1 MQFLYRQAPLEQ
13 NLEIDGDEFRY
24 LCKVRRIQ
32 VGEFVNISNF
42 EDLKIYEYEVVHID
56 KKKISLAMRSS
67 TKVEQNLP
75 FLHIGWCMVDPKTI
89 EKTLPF
95 LNELGVAKI
104 TFIYCKKSQRNFKL
118 NFERMQKILI
128 NSCQQCG
135 RGNLMQLESCD
146 SIEEFILQNPN
157 AHICDFGGEKIASH
171 NIQTIIVG
179 PEGGLSECEQNLNLA
194 KIGFDTPLI
203 LRSET
208 AVTAIASKILV

>member
-1 MQFLYRQAPLEQ
+1 MQFLYSQEAPSQTLTIE
-13 NLEIDGDEFRY
+13 GDDFKY
-24 LCKVRRIQ
+24 LSKVRRIQ
-32 VGEFVNISNF
+32 IGEN
-42 EDLKIYEYEVVHID
+42 VVLCNLNDASFYHYSVENID
-56 KKKISLAMRSS
+56 KKTITLSLQFSKKI
-67 TKVEQNLP
+67 EQHLP
-75 FLHIGWCMVDPKTI
+75 FLHIGWCIVDPKTI

-95 LNELGVAKI
+95 INELGVTKI

-146 SIEEFILQNPN
+146 SIEEFIQQNPN
-157 AHICDFGGEKIASH
+157 AHICDFGGEKFTSH

-179 PEGGLSECEQNLNLA
+179 PEGGLSECEQTLNLP

-208 AVTAIASKILV
+208 AVTAIASKILI